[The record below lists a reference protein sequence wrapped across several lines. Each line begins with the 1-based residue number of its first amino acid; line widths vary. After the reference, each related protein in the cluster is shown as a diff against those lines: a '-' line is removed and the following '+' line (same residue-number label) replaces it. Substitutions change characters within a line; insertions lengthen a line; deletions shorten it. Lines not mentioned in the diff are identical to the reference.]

1 MLPSSEK
8 DTVPSKLQ
16 QPQPHDRAV
25 EDRQVGGRL
34 EPGSRSAPLRPS
46 DRSAPLS
53 AGAIAICSM
62 TAAWALP
69 WSSAW

>member
-1 MLPSSEK
+1 MPLKLSSRSRTTEPWK
-8 DTVPSKLQ
+8 IARSVADWS
-16 QPQPHDRAV
+16 RA
-25 EDRQVGGRL
+25 
-34 EPGSRSAPLRPS
+34 RSAPLRPS

-69 WSSAW
+69 WSSAWESPSSW